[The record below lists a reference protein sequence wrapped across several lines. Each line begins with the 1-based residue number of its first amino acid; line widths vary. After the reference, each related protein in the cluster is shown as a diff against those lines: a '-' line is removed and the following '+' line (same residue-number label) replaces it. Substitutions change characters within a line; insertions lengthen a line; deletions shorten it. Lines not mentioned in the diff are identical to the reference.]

1 MQQNNVDL
9 EIKEALKDWPQM
21 LQKYAQADTRKA
33 VIQIL
38 NSFLPFIGL
47 WILMYFSLDWSIWI
61 TFALAIV
68 NAFFLVRI
76 FIIQHDCGHNS
87 FLKNRKINN
96 IIGWV
101 CSLFSSIPYV
111 YWARTHSFHHGHCGQ
126 LEVSDIGDIQTMT
139 VKEFRKLGPWQRFNY
154 RLFRMPV
161 VLFVLGP
168 IYYMLIPN
176 RLPLNNIKG
185 WAKARTSQIMNNVLL
200 LVLYLSLGYLL
211 GWAKFFI
218 IQLSIIFIFAIIAV
232 WFFYVQHQHEH
243 NYKGWKNN
251 WEYLLAA
258 IKGSTYYKL
267 PRIFQWLS
275 GNIGFHH
282 IHHLNSRIPNY
293 NLEKAFHDNPILSKH
308 VTTITFLES
317 LKCMF
322 HKLWDEDS
330 QRMITFREFYRME
343 RALA

>member
-47 WILMYFSLDWSIWI
+47 WILMYFSLDWSYWI

-101 CSLFSSIPYV
+101 CSFFSSIPYV

-139 VKEFRKLGPWQRFNY
+139 VKEFRNLGPWQRFNY

-161 VLFVLGP
+161 VLFILGP

-185 WAKARTSQIMNNVLL
+185 WAKARTAQLVNNLSLL
-200 LVLYLSLGYLL
+200 LVYLSLGYLL

-243 NYKGWKNN
+243 NYKDWKNN

-267 PRIFQWLS
+267 PRVFQWLS

-293 NLEKAFHDNPILSKH
+293 NLEKAFHDNPVLSKH

-330 QRMITFREFYRME
+330 QRMITFREFYQME
-343 RALA
+343 KALA